1 MDFFGNLSDAAEA
14 VACEAVEAVEAVA
27 NEVAD
32 AAEAVANEAEEAA
45 EAVADEAAEA
55 VEEAAREVDAAA
67 LELEAAACDAVEAV
81 ESEADALLPGRGIR
95 GGRHSGK
102 HGGGS
107 VMRELKAKLHY
118 VGMIPCISYVT
129 LCVIRY
135 IIPTFSTM
143 GFNRL
148 NDRQNDP
155 VQMTSSG
162 YAAKLARKKATM
174 SLPSNN
180 KHGRGGG
187 QLGGELLVSHHT
199 LFNKNQVFDSSEKAP
214 DKVLHQLFV
223 NLEKL
228 NHDGDSLDSEIQNK
242 LEDYIIDCFWWE
254 TITNYSFEHVY
265 ADLDPEYIGILGMG
279 EIGKTTIAPVLFR
292 RISYKFMG
300 SSFVKDV
307 RENSSTPKD
316 IEGSIVLDDVDDF
329 KQLEFLAESN
339 EWCGSGSRI
348 TIITRNE
355 QLLSDAN
362 SKYKPPLLTKD
373 QALEQFSRHTFQ
385 ENSHPEGYIDV
396 SNCVIRYTGC
406 LPLALKVLGYFFH
419 GRQAS
424 VSESALDRLAKIPID
439 KGIFDSLKLSFDNLN
454 GFE

>member
-1 MDFFGNLSDAAEA
+1 
-14 VACEAVEAVEAVA
+14 
-27 NEVAD
+27 
-32 AAEAVANEAEEAA
+32 
-45 EAVADEAAEA
+45 
-55 VEEAAREVDAAA
+55 
-67 LELEAAACDAVEAV
+67 
-81 ESEADALLPGRGIR
+81 
-95 GGRHSGK
+95 
-102 HGGGS
+102 
-107 VMRELKAKLHY
+107 
-118 VGMIPCISYVT
+118 
-129 LCVIRY
+129 
-135 IIPTFSTM
+135 
-143 GFNRL
+143 
-148 NDRQNDP
+148 
-155 VQMTSSG
+155 MTSSG

-214 DKVLHQLFV
+214 DKVLAQFISIRL
-223 NLEKL
+223 LEKL
-228 NHDGDSLDSEIQNK
+228 NHDGDSIWIFGNSKEDEIIDFFHFRVFICEQVIGQVNFK
-242 LEDYIIDCFWWE
+242 SHFNLLHKSFYIWLSRSLIMIVYVREDYIIDCFGWE
-254 TITNYSFEHVY
+254 TITIYTFEHVY
-265 ADLDPEYIGILGMG
+265 ADLDPEYIGIESYMKKLNSELNIENTGEVRTKAILGMG

-307 RENSSTPKD
+307 RENSFTPKD
-316 IEGSIVLDDVDDF
+316 IGALQEKIIRDILGEHDISIIHDPDNGADMIQEKLRNKKVLIVLDDVDDF

-348 TIITRNE
+348 LITTRNE

-396 SNCVIRYTGC
+396 SNCVIRYTGH
-406 LPLALKVLGYFFH
+406 LPLAVKVLGSFFH

-439 KGIFDSLKLSFDNLN
+439 KGIFDTLKLSFDNLN